1 MNNSQIILKIKM
13 INKVIAL
20 TSREI
25 HLQETNLTGPD
36 NHQSQDNS
44 TEVEMILGTMT
55 DEGLEMTIDNI
66 TVKIEEILI
75 LKLSLKSTLLESLG
89 ILDKRTSKKHLAS
102 LERSKT
108 SQ

>member
-1 MNNSQIILKIKM
+1 MSNSQIILKIKM

-25 HLQETNLTGPD
+25 HLQEISLTGPD

>member
-1 MNNSQIILKIKM
+1 M

-25 HLQETNLTGPD
+25 HLQEISLTGPD

>member
-1 MNNSQIILKIKM
+1 MLFSMETTTKDSLIMINSQIILKMKV

-25 HLQETNLTGPD
+25 HLQETNLIGPD

-55 DEGLEMTIDNI
+55 DVGLEMTIDNI
-66 TVKIEEILI
+66 IVKIEEI
-75 LKLSLKSTLLESLG
+75 
-89 ILDKRTSKKHLAS
+89 
-102 LERSKT
+102 
-108 SQ
+108 